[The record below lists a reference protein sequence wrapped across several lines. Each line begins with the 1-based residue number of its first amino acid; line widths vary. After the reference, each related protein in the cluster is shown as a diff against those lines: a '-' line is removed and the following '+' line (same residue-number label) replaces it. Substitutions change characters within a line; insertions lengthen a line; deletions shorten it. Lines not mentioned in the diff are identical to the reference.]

1 MAEVSGYFQAQWDE
15 NLQNPITGEYTGW
28 WDRDYDAK
36 SFRDYFGQ
44 FISNGVFGSP
54 TNQLKVIPGT
64 GLSVIVT
71 AGWAMINGAYY
82 HNDSDKVITIP
93 ANTQSSSRIDSIKL
107 RYSEADR
114 TILALGFTGDTTVQ
128 RGDTIYDLKLA
139 EITVLPGAVTISAA
153 NILDTRLDESVC
165 GLVIGVLR
173 VETTADLFSQLE
185 GEFDEWFD
193 TVKDQV
199 TGDLAIRLQ
208 MEFTELNQNVED
220 YQADVT
226 QQISNYHSATETQI
240 TNYQNNTATQISGY
254 NTNYQQTLNATQ
266 QAAET
271 AEGLV
276 EDYVDNDYVIA
287 ERELVFTNNVCT
299 IPDSKVTADS
309 LIDVYFTTATI
320 ANAARAQIAVEST
333 NGNIVLTAA
342 RTPSGTIRATIR
354 VRVR

>member
-114 TILALGFTGDTTVQ
+114 SIIAGGYTGDTTVT
-128 RGDTIYDLKLA
+128 RGDSIYDLKLA
-139 EITVLPGAVTISAA
+139 EVTVTPGAVTITAA
-153 NILDTRLDESVC
+153 NILDTRPNEEVC
-165 GLVIGVLR
+165 GFVIGVLR

-208 MEFTELNQNVED
+208 LEFEQLNQNVE
-220 YQADVT
+220 
-226 QQISNYHSATETQI
+226 NYEDTV
-240 TNYQNNTATQISGY
+240 
-254 NTNYQQTLNATQ
+254 
-266 QAAET
+266 
-271 AEGLV
+271 EGLLAQDQALIT
-276 EDYVDNDYVIA
+276 DYVDKDYVIP
-287 ERELVFTNNVCT
+287 EMDLVFTNKVCT
-299 IPDSKVTADS
+299 IPDAKVTANS
-309 LIDVYFTTATI
+309 LIDVYFTAATI
-320 ANAARAQIAVEST
+320 AEAEDCQIVVDST
-333 NGNIVLTAA
+333 AGNIILTSVKQPA
-342 RTPSGTIRATIR
+342 STIRAAIR